1 MAATDLVTNLAPV
14 LLAEAAARY
23 GVTPAQLQPLAGG
36 HYAAVFAYTDGGR
49 PCVMRILPPGTGTD
63 QRAIRAVME
72 WLAFA
77 TAHNAP
83 VPHVIRSR
91 AGQVMEVVGAAGRE
105 YVVHAFARAP
115 GTLAEGVRPE
125 DWDDDLFAALGR
137 TIGHYHRI
145 AQDYAPAEP
154 ALSCPEW
161 DAGAS
166 CFNPIDD
173 LAGAEPIIL
182 TRREQALA
190 QIRTLPKD
198 RDCYG
203 LAHLDL
209 HFGNFYVDVARQQIT
224 LLDFDD
230 CAYGWYL
237 MDIAMLLFDVLVV
250 YGGAD
255 RQPFGARF
263 LTQLLRGY
271 GSQMPISAFWVSQL
285 PHVLKLLEI
294 GVYLMLY
301 RDYDPAVGDGWVSR
315 FMPGRRERI
324 VEGVP
329 YVALDFAAVYASAA
343 PNGT

>member
-1 MAATDLVTNLAPV
+1 MDNTAAGVGLEPA

-36 HYAAVFAYTDGGR
+36 HYAAVFAYTEGGR
-49 PCVMRILPPGTGTD
+49 PCVMRILPPGPGTD
-63 QRAIRAVME
+63 QQAIRAVMG

-77 TAHNAP
+77 TAHDAP

-91 AGQVMEVVGAAGRE
+91 AGQVVEVVGAAGRE

-115 GTLAEGVRPE
+115 GVLAEGMRPE
-125 DWDDDLFAALGR
+125 DWDDTLFEALGR
-137 TIGHYHRI
+137 TLGRYHRI
-145 AQDYAPAEP
+145 ARDYTPFDP
-154 ALSCPEW
+154 ALRCPEW

-166 CFNPIDD
+166 CFNPTGD

-190 QIRTLPKD
+190 RIRPLPKD

-209 HFGNFYVDVARQQIT
+209 HFGNFYVDVA
-224 LLDFDD
+224 
-230 CAYGWYL
+230 
-237 MDIAMLLFDVLVV
+237 MLLFDVLVV

-255 RQPFGARF
+255 RQQFGARF

-285 PHVLKLLEI
+285 PHFLKLLEI

-301 RDYDPAVGDGWVSR
+301 RAYDPAIGTGWASR

-324 VEGVP
+324 VEDTP
-329 YVALDFAAVYASAA
+329 YVALDCAAIYAAA
-343 PNGT
+343 AGAGA